1 MIMMNNPAL
10 ANLER
15 ELKDE
20 EAKLN
25 QKKIADREML
35 EKNVALNSEIRA
47 HEEAIRIKKAE
58 IAKLELEIRTEGND
72 IKKNALA
79 ETALKGEIRSLNQKR
94 AADSFKLMKMAR
106 DFEDARKKEEKE
118 KRIHPD
124 LRNN

>member
-79 ETALKGEIRSLNQKR
+79 ETALKGEIRSLDQKR

>member
-1 MIMMNNPAL
+1 MMNNPAL

-79 ETALKGEIRSLNQKR
+79 ETALKGEIRSLDQKR